1 MGRNEVY
8 IFRKSNAKIVVESKD
23 LLTNN
28 RVNEL
33 PHGNNFSLFGYNKPK
48 IMPHLYDFHKK
59 TI

>member
-8 IFRKSNAKIVVESKD
+8 IFRKSKGKIVVETKN

-33 PHGNNFSLFGYNKPK
+33 PHGNDFGLFDNNKPK
-48 IMPHLYDFHKK
+48 IMPHLYDYHKQ